1 MPKPD
6 EIGCKASMHKAA
18 GPLGEEGDVV
28 LQRALTDEWS
38 SGDKLAPQLA
48 ASSGQTEPVALA
60 AGGSTTDASQEADPQ
75 SAPADPLTK
84 RPFRENRAPRLAFAL
99 GLVVL
104 AGLGDYAW
112 YRANLCPFPATE
124 TRFRLTAAPGASSS
138 APSAAGSVT
147 PESDTVSPTAVS
159 DPQPVPGS
167 KEDEENYVTVQQPAP
182 SPVQTDPPTPIDSA
196 APVPSAALVKG
207 DLTLPPAPSPI
218 PLVEKTPVE
227 TTLPAEGGSD
237 VTPEAPGQ
245 EADGGTVTAD
255 GVREG
260 ASERLQRGPG
270 AGHGRHN
277 SSGTFTATILR
288 ASERWSHV
296 DRPRPPARPSFWQW
310 LFGHKETRKAK
321 PKPGKPRY

>member
-6 EIGCKASMHKAA
+6 EIGSKASMHKAA
-18 GPLGEEGDVV
+18 GTLGEEGDVV
-28 LQRALTDEWS
+28 LQRALTGEWS
-38 SGDKLAPQLA
+38 SGDKLAPQLV

-60 AGGSTTDASQEADPQ
+60 PGGSTTDADPQ

-147 PESDTVSPTAVS
+147 PESDTASPTAVS

-196 APVPSAALVKG
+196 APAPSAALAKA
-207 DLTLPPAPSPI
+207 DLTLPPPAQSPV
-218 PLVEKTPVE
+218 PLPEETPVE
-227 TTLPAEGGSD
+227 TTLPSQEGTD
-237 VTPEAPGQ
+237 VTPGRR
-245 EADGGTVTAD
+245 GGKRTA
-255 GVREG
+255 
-260 ASERLQRGPG
+260 
-270 AGHGRHN
+270 GRP
-277 SSGTFTATILR
+277 L
-288 ASERWSHV
+288 
-296 DRPRPPARPSFWQW
+296 ARPSFWQW
-310 LFGHKETRKAK
+310 LFGHREAK
-321 PKPGKPRY
+321 KVKPGKPWY